1 MYATGTVAPGSFGP
15 HAGTGHGGSG
25 RSGPMQVPGTVA
37 ETAPRP
43 PSSGMAVSSTGW
55 GGGEAAVG
63 AAGQLPA
70 LLVDGSVVGPAP
82 GQGPVAAGEDAAAVA
97 HGQGHPLGGLDDP
110 GRPADLQGLAGRS
123 AQH

>member
-70 LLVDGSVVGPAP
+70 LLVDGCTTRVARPTSRGWLGAPPRVGGSRAM
-82 GQGPVAAGEDAAAVA
+82 AARS
-97 HGQGHPLGGLDDP
+97 
-110 GRPADLQGLAGRS
+110 RP
-123 AQH
+123 